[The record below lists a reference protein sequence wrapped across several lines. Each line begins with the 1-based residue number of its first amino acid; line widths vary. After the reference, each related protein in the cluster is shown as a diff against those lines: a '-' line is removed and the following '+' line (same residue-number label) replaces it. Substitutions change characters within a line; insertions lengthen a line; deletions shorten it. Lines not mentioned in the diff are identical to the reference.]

1 MAVGHAGWV
10 ETFNAS
16 PDEGIQKLLSQ
27 LPSPDAEHVSQLL
40 DEEVE
45 SGAVD
50 RHKLSEYLSLAEPG
64 DEGVHYS
71 IGVALMARLCQ
82 RVGSERS
89 EEPGRRFA
97 LSLRSGLQSV
107 PLPANLRSARVILR
121 MWAEGFHALHP
132 DVLSGPDVVHA
143 MAFSALMLSHNLHAG
158 GSGMDLDSAAVVRA
172 GWLWVTMSR
181 GTEQVFDEVERLPL
195 AAATPVPQSSAW
207 LTQLDSAAMF
217 REGWLW
223 VREGVATRWERCW
236 VRLSSAGLT
245 FLLTPRVWGLD
256 AEISIFRP
264 LEPLVVVGEPG
275 GGGGEGGWSFSV
287 IVGDRREGVAPLRL
301 RAETRQLSEEW
312 AEGITHAIHTAPF
325 RNSLREALIV
335 EKEEPPPAPAPS
347 HTAGLGRG
355 EARFGTD

>member
-1 MAVGHAGWV
+1 MGRTGVEPPCGHTASVKLSDIRATVLQPVCTTSAYAPAGGLLKADNLVGVGCKSNHVVLPDIRATVLKPVWRPAEGRGVRGGPSVVQLGKMAVGHAGWV

-143 MAFSALMLSHNLHAG
+143 MAFSAVRPAVPYTPADCSVRR
-158 GSGMDLDSAAVVRA
+158 LDS
-172 GWLWVTMSR
+172 SR
-181 GTEQVFDEVERLPL
+181 F
-195 AAATPVPQSSAW
+195 
-207 LTQLDSAAMF
+207 F
-217 REGWLW
+217 RQTSD
-223 VREGVATRWERCW
+223 V
-236 VRLSSAGLT
+236 S
-245 FLLTPRVWGLD
+245 PD
-256 AEISIFRP
+256 ARS
-264 LEPLVVVGEPG
+264 
-275 GGGGEGGWSFSV
+275 
-287 IVGDRREGVAPLRL
+287 
-301 RAETRQLSEEW
+301 
-312 AEGITHAIHTAPF
+312 
-325 RNSLREALIV
+325 
-335 EKEEPPPAPAPS
+335 
-347 HTAGLGRG
+347 
-355 EARFGTD
+355 